1 MKDKKELKPLP
12 VLKTDEEAER
22 FVDEVDLTEYDLS
35 GFQPAH
41 FEFHRKT
48 ASVHLRLSE
57 QLLEAVKKRA
67 AKAGIPYQR
76 FIRRAIE
83 KEIGKGS

>member
-1 MKDKKELKPLP
+1 MKDKKGLRPLP

-22 FVDEVDLTEYDLS
+22 FVEEADLTEYDLS
-35 GFQPAH
+35 GFRPTH
-41 FEFHRKT
+41 FEFQRKS

-67 AKAGIPYQR
+67 ARDGIPYQR

-83 KEIGKGS
+83 KEIGKGP

>member
-1 MKDKKELKPLP
+1 MKDKRNLKALP
-12 VLKTDEEAER
+12 VLKSDEEAER
-22 FVDEVDLTEYDLS
+22 FVAEADLTEYDLS
-35 GFQPAH
+35 GFRATH

-57 QLLEAVKKRA
+57 QLLKAVKERA

-83 KEIGKGS
+83 KELGKAP